1 MLSNLKLQVADL
13 SSRQQALFDEIDPK
27 RENNLLDFYV
37 RITPRMLNAERCSV
51 FILDPD
57 NRKVWLKA
65 GTGITERG
73 IEVAVNDSI
82 VGNVIASG
90 KPVIASDLQNRSGS
104 HQKIDA
110 ETGFVTREVIC
121 VPVRSKD
128 RQKVTG
134 AIQVL
139 NKKNG
144 GGFNAEDQAFLED
157 AGEHLQSI
165 VDSIFLGQEAI
176 RMSNKLVTVA
186 VRATAAGFIALGASF
201 FLLVVL
207 SIYAG
212 LPLVS
217 RLFG

>member
-13 SSRQQALFDEIDPK
+13 SSRQEALFDEIDPK

-37 RITPRMLNAERCSV
+37 RITPRVLNAERCSV
-51 FILDPD
+51 FILDPE

-73 IEVAVNDSI
+73 IEVSVGDSI
-82 VGNVIASG
+82 VGDVIASG
-90 KPVIASDLQNRSGS
+90 KPVIVNDLQERSGA
-104 HQKIDA
+104 HLKTDLR
-110 ETGFVTREVIC
+110 TGFVTREVIC

-128 RQKVTG
+128 RQKITG
-134 AIQVL
+134 AIEVL
-139 NKKNG
+139 NKKG
-144 GGFNAEDQAFLED
+144 EGRFNPEDQAFLEE

-165 VDSIFLGQEAI
+165 VDSVFLSQEAVG
-176 RMSNKLVTVA
+176 MSKRLLTAA
-186 VRATAAGFIALGASF
+186 VRATAVGFISAGVSI
-201 FLLVVL
+201 FLCVIL

-217 RLFG
+217 ALFG

>member
-13 SSRQQALFDEIDPK
+13 SSRQQALLDGIDPK

-37 RITPRMLNAERCSV
+37 RITPRVLNAERCSV
-51 FILDPD
+51 FILDPE
-57 NRKVWLKA
+57 NRNVWLKA
-65 GTGITERG
+65 GTGIAERG
-73 IEVAVNDSI
+73 IEVSVDGSI
-82 VGNVIASG
+82 VGEVIASG
-90 KPVIASDLQNRSGS
+90 KPVIVNDVQERSGA
-104 HQKIDA
+104 HLKTDLR
-110 ETGFVTREVIC
+110 TGFVTREVIC

-128 RQKVTG
+128 RQKITG
-134 AIQVL
+134 AIEVL
-139 NKKNG
+139 NKKG
-144 GGFNAEDQAFLED
+144 EGRFNAEDQAFLEE

-165 VDSIFLGQEAI
+165 VDSIFLSQEAVGV
-176 RMSNKLVTVA
+176 SKKLVTVA

-217 RLFG
+217 QLFG